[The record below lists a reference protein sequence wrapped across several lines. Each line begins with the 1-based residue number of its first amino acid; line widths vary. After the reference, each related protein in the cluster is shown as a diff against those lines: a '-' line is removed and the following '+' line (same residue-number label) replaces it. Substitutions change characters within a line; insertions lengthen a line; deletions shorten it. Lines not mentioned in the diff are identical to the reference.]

1 MRAGI
6 RVLVVDDHGV
16 VAEGL
21 RYLIEA
27 QSDMKVV
34 GCVSDGR
41 EAVRAAT
48 ESLPDVVVMDIAMPA
63 LNGTEATRLICER
76 LAGTRVLVLSMFSDS
91 EHVLRALQAGAT
103 GYVLKKSVGKDLV
116 DAIRSVHQGRRYLSR
131 PLVDGVLTQVA
142 AGTTAQDP
150 LGQLSSRERQVLQML
165 AEGNSVAT
173 IAATLSLSAKTVET
187 YRSRMM
193 NKLGIHDLAGL
204 VRFAIR
210 RGLSSID

>member
-1 MRAGI
+1 MEVI
-6 RVLVVDDHGV
+6 
-16 VAEGL
+16 
-21 RYLIEA
+21 
-27 QSDMKVV
+27 
-34 GCVSDGR
+34 GCVADGR
-41 EAVRAAT
+41 EAIRASA
-48 ESLPDVVVMDIAMPA
+48 ERRPDVIVMDIAMPE

-76 LAGTRVLVLSMFSDS
+76 QPQMRVMVLSMFSDS

-103 GYVLKKSVGKDLV
+103 GYVLKKSVAKDLV
-116 DAIRSVHQGRRYLSR
+116 DAIRSVHGGRRYLSR
-131 PLVDGVLTQVA
+131 TLVDGVLSQVA
-142 AGTTAQDP
+142 AGTAAQDP

-165 AEGNSVAT
+165 AEGHAVTA

-210 RGLSSID
+210 RGVSSIE

>member
-1 MRAGI
+1 MTAAI
-6 RVLVVDDHGV
+6 RVLIADDHGV

-27 QSDMKVV
+27 QADMEVI
-34 GCVSDGR
+34 GCVADGR
-41 EAVRAAT
+41 EAIRASA
-48 ESLPDVVVMDIAMPA
+48 ERRPDVIVMDIAMPE

-76 LAGTRVLVLSMFSDS
+76 QPQMRVMVLSMFSDS

-103 GYVLKKSVGKDLV
+103 GYVLKKSVAKDLV
-116 DAIRSVHQGRRYLSR
+116 DAIRSVHGGRRYLSR
-131 PLVDGVLTQVA
+131 TLVDGVLSQVA
-142 AGTTAQDP
+142 AGTAAQDP

-165 AEGNSVAT
+165 AEGHAVTA

-210 RGLSSID
+210 RGVSSIE